1 MRKSRADIVKHF
13 PMVLSQPPIIS
24 SPRDFLTMG
33 WFPCS
38 ANPIPARVQSTLS
51 PRGKAEEEDED
62 SLSQFIL
69 SVSFCHW
76 PKGFG
81 EGVRSSPLFGIL
93 GDPGSL
99 TPAIWL
105 PGIMDDPCTRCPER
119 GGMAD
124 CKESLRSSVLIWKK
138 TKKQRNCGMREQ
150 GWAVGSRGWKRL
162 LSGNFQ
168 PFPWLEIMVIPAL
181 HSIPWTIFLLCQAQ
195 SPPLIY
201 SIKTANNQFQ
211 LFKNQKFK
219 NQKQLFKV

>member
-138 TKKQRNCGMREQ
+138 NQKTKELWNEGAGMSSGIQRLEEAPLREFS
-150 GWAVGSRGWKRL
+150 AVPMA
-162 LSGNFQ
+162 GNHGHSCSPLYPMDNF
-168 PFPWLEIMVIPAL
+168 PAL
-181 HSIPWTIFLLCQAQ
+181 PSPEPPFNLLH
-195 SPPLIY
+195 
-201 SIKTANNQFQ
+201 
-211 LFKNQKFK
+211 
-219 NQKQLFKV
+219 